1 MAVLSLFLYNFF
13 FNSLFIQR
21 LFDRDVNISLN
32 NLINIQE
39 DFIKIGLP
47 FKFTINFYFV
57 ALIVSVFSASLIYI
71 SIPKTIK
78 IESPLIFFKELF
90 IIFINYSAV
99 LFAVFYIFRLF
110 NFSRGLIILGLLAH
124 TLSSY
129 ILIWLLRLEKYK
141 NIRFKYLVTISVFA
155 LLISSIFLRLQ
166 NTSESVSVETI
177 ISTTT
182 TTTLFT
188 PGVVDSECFPWLGS
202 DNFKECRTGIEF
214 VNSTKYSK
222 TLNNV
227 IVFENDIYVLD
238 VFGVVYQNS
247 PSNIFLDVS
256 SKAYN
261 CVDPNG
267 EICWEQGLF
276 SLAFHPTG
284 NFLLTSY
291 PDLDNNLVVEKYF
304 LNQDNSIIFETSEI
318 VLKIPNSQCCH
329 FGGNLIW
336 SNYFQDFMLSI
347 GDMEEPKVSLLNSEP
362 LDTTSMRGKIILLN
376 TDISNPAQLSL
387 NRKSE
392 VYKNIVAYGMR
403 NPWKTYEYK
412 NYLFVPDVGLSTEE
426 ELNILNLEEIS
437 NTQKPFLLGWPHYE
451 GTIDNEVKYNEIYLY
466 QNGVAEN
473 INSFVKE
480 NSIFPKVF
488 YTHQAPE
495 NFRAA
500 IIGGGVIE
508 NKESK
513 YYEHYFFADYLSD
526 ELFAYDFNKDELFII
541 PLGNV
546 PSVITSVGIHPT
558 KLDTVLFTTGSGEL
572 IEIKLP

>member
-1 MAVLSLFLYNFF
+1 MMILSLFLYNFF
-13 FNSLFIQR
+13 FNSFFIQR

-47 FKFTINFYFV
+47 FKFTINFYFI
-57 ALIVSVFSASLIYI
+57 ALVVSIFSASLMNI

-99 LFAVFYIFRLF
+99 LFGIFYIFRLF
-110 NFSRGLIILGLLAH
+110 NFNRGLIILGLLAY

-129 ILIWLLRLEKYK
+129 LLIWLLRLEKYK
-141 NIRFKYLVTISVFA
+141 NIRFKYLVTISVLA

-227 IVFENDIYVLD
+227 IVFENDIYLLD
-238 VFGVVYQNS
+238 VFGVVYKNS
-247 PSNIFLDVS
+247 PNNIFLDVS

-267 EICWEQGLF
+267 EICWEQGMF

-387 NRKSE
+387 NRKSK
-392 VYKNIVAYGMR
+392 VYKNIVAFGMR

-513 YYEHYFFADYLSD
+513 YYEHYLFADYLSD

>member
-32 NLINIQE
+32 NLMNIQN

-99 LFAVFYIFRLF
+99 LFGVFYIFRLF

-182 TTTLFT
+182 TLFT

-227 IVFENDIYVLD
+227 IVFENDIYLLD
-238 VFGVVYQNS
+238 VFGVVYKNS
-247 PSNIFLDVS
+247 PNNIFLDVS

-376 TDISNPAQLSL
+376 TDIQ
-387 NRKSE
+387 
-392 VYKNIVAYGMR
+392 
-403 NPWKTYEYK
+403 
-412 NYLFVPDVGLSTEE
+412 
-426 ELNILNLEEIS
+426 
-437 NTQKPFLLGWPHYE
+437 
-451 GTIDNEVKYNEIYLY
+451 
-466 QNGVAEN
+466 
-473 INSFVKE
+473 
-480 NSIFPKVF
+480 
-488 YTHQAPE
+488 
-495 NFRAA
+495 
-500 IIGGGVIE
+500 
-508 NKESK
+508 
-513 YYEHYFFADYLSD
+513 
-526 ELFAYDFNKDELFII
+526 LFITYNSA
-541 PLGNV
+541 LGY
-546 PSVITSVGIHPT
+546 
-558 KLDTVLFTTGSGEL
+558 
-572 IEIKLP
+572 

>member
-1 MAVLSLFLYNFF
+1 MIILSLFLYNFF
-13 FNSLFIQR
+13 FNSFFIQR

-47 FKFTINFYFV
+47 FKFTINFYFI
-57 ALIVSVFSASLIYI
+57 ALVVSIFSASLNNI

-99 LFAVFYIFRLF
+99 LFGVFYIFRLF
-110 NFSRGLIILGLLAH
+110 NFSRGLIILGLLAY

-129 ILIWLLRLEKYK
+129 LLIWLLRLEKYK
-141 NIRFKYLVTISVFA
+141 NIRFKYLVTISVLA

-177 ISTTT
+177 ISTST

-238 VFGVVYQNS
+238 VFGVVYKNS

-392 VYKNIVAYGMR
+392 VYKNIVAFGMR

-500 IIGGGVIE
+500 IIGGGVIQ

-513 YYEHYFFADYLSD
+513 YYEHYLFADYLSD
-526 ELFAYDFNKDELFII
+526 ELFAYDFNKDELLIFPPVNINSFIS
-541 PLGNV
+541 
-546 PSVITSVGIHPT
+546 SVEIHPT
-558 KLDTVLFTTGSGEL
+558 KNDTVLFATGSGNL

>member
-1 MAVLSLFLYNFF
+1 MIILSLFLYNFF
-13 FNSLFIQR
+13 FNSFFIQR

-47 FKFTINFYFV
+47 FKFTINFYFI
-57 ALIVSVFSASLIYI
+57 ALVVSIFSASLNNI

-99 LFAVFYIFRLF
+99 LFGVFYIFRLF
-110 NFSRGLIILGLLAH
+110 NFSRGLIILGLLAY

-129 ILIWLLRLEKYK
+129 LLIWLLRLEKYK
-141 NIRFKYLVTISVFA
+141 NIRFKYLVTISVLA

-177 ISTTT
+177 ISTST

-238 VFGVVYQNS
+238 VFGVVYKNS

-392 VYKNIVAYGMR
+392 VYKNIVAFGMR

-500 IIGGGVIE
+500 IIGGGVIQ

-513 YYEHYFFADYLSD
+513 YYEHYLFADYLSD

-541 PLGNV
+541 PLGPV
-546 PSVITSVGIHPT
+546 PSVITSVNIHPT